1 MATDIKREYDFKWVG
16 RDKSG
21 KRVEGMHRAVSQ
33 SVIKTL
39 LIEQGIQPI
48 RITKSKAKRGRGGK
62 VTNEDVM
69 NFSRQMKTMMS
80 AGIPISEALGMQAA
94 GMEKLSMRELLL
106 GLRADVDRGEGL
118 SGALNKRPT
127 IFSPMFRG
135 LVAAGEESGTLETV
149 FEQLATFL
157 EKSESTKKAIKKAMI
172 YPIAVIV
179 IALGITAVILVKVVP
194 VFEEMFASSGKALP
208 GPTQMVINISDFVQS
223 TGFLAFLFIAGLSIF
238 GFKQLVR
245 TNEALR
251 YKVHKLILRL
261 PVIGG
266 LSSLNNSSIFSR
278 TLATM
283 YDSGTP
289 MISALGTVAGAT
301 TNELYKEATLKMR
314 ENVSIGQEL
323 NFAMRQSGLFPE
335 LVVHMVGIGEKSG
348 NLSDMLYRVAE
359 TYEEDIDNAIDGM
372 MSLIEPILIV
382 VLGVLVGGIVVA
394 MYLPLF
400 SMGDMV

>member
-16 RDKSG
+16 RDKAG
-21 KRVEGMHRAVSQ
+21 KRIEGMHRATSQ
-33 SVIKTL
+33 AVIKTL

-48 RITKSKAKRGRGGK
+48 RITRSKGKRGRGGK
-62 VTNEDVM
+62 VTNEDIM
-69 NFSRQMKTMMS
+69 NFSRQMTTMMS

-94 GMEKLSMRELLL
+94 GMDKLSMRELLL

-149 FEQLATFL
+149 FSQLATFL

-179 IALGITAVILVKVVP
+179 IALSITALILVKVVP
-194 VFEEMFASSGKALP
+194 VFQDMFEQGGQALP
-208 GPTQMVINISDFVQS
+208 TPTQVVINISEFIQS
-223 TGFLAFLFIAGLSIF
+223 VGFIAFLFIAGLAIF
-238 GFKQLVR
+238 AFKQMVKS
-245 TNEALR
+245 NEGLR
-251 YKVHKLILRL
+251 YKVHKFLLRL
-261 PVIGG
+261 PVIGK
-266 LSSLNNSSIFSR
+266 LSELSNSSIFAR

-301 TNELYKEATLKMR
+301 PNELFKEATLKMR
-314 ENVSIGQEL
+314 QNVSIGQEL

-359 TYEEDIDNAIDGM
+359 TYEEDVDNAIDGM

-382 VLGVLVGGIVVA
+382 ILGVLVGGIVVA